1 MKSNMEEK
9 RNVTICFSSDE
20 MHIYR
25 YFKSKGKAS
34 TEMKR
39 VLRDYVENNQVE
51 SDSSEVVDERVA
63 KILSAILGNGATI
76 SSINI
81 PNIENEVST
90 PPKNDLNSVN
100 NEDTVKDEKSPEDEF
115 DLPPTDILGGFM

>member
-1 MKSNMEEK
+1 MEEK

-20 MHIYR
+20 MYIYK

-39 VLRDYVENNQVE
+39 VLRDYVENNQVG
-51 SDSSEVVDERVA
+51 SDSNEVVDERVA
-63 KILSAILGNGATI
+63 KILSAILGNGATV

-81 PNIENEVST
+81 PNTENGVSV
-90 PPKNDLNSVN
+90 PPMDDLNNNVN
-100 NEDTVKDEKSPEDEF
+100 NEDVVEDEKSPEDEF
-115 DLPPTDILGGFM
+115 DLPPADILGGFMV